1 LTGDQGLT
9 LVALI
14 RRRLT
19 LACLLAAAPARVLA
33 VPEPDTLTKVPRPG
47 QLLVA
52 APGMN
57 DPRFIHA
64 VILMIQHD
72 TQGAFGV
79 AINRPIGDEP
89 LALLLQAFGE
99 ASGSAQGTLTVFAG
113 GPVQPSVGL
122 IVHSSEY
129 RLPVTHVLDDY
140 LAVSPPRQ
148 VLRDIAAGRGPHKRL
163 LILGYAGWGPEQLE
177 TELSLRAWVTAEGS
191 PELVFDMDRAKVWD
205 AAFARRI
212 IPL

>member
-1 LTGDQGLT
+1 
-9 LVALI
+9 VALI

-19 LACLLAAAPARVLA
+19 LACLLAIAPARVLA
-33 VPEPDTLTKVPRPG
+33 APESEALEVPRGG

-57 DPRFIHA
+57 DPRFDHA
-64 VILMIQHD
+64 VILMIRHG

-89 LALLLQAFGE
+89 LAVLLRAFGE
-99 ASGSAQGTLTVFAG
+99 APGNAQGTLTVFAG

-122 IVHSSEY
+122 VVHSSEY
-129 RLPVTHVLDDY
+129 RVPETHVLDDR
-140 LAVSPPRQ
+140 LAMSPPRQ

-163 LILGYAGWGPEQLE
+163 LVLGYAGWGPEQLE
-177 TELSLRAWVTAEGS
+177 GELARRVWVTAEGS

-212 IPL
+212 VPL